1 MNTRTRQHGF
11 TVAETLT
18 ALAVVGIGVSMAVV
32 GLDSLADHNH
42 RSNAVNRWVSTLHLA
57 RSEAVTRNAQVAV
70 CASRSGERC
79 DGEVWEQGWIAFVDP
94 NGDEVRAESEPIL
107 DQVDALPGLNLRSPQ
122 FATTF
127 SYRSN
132 GRLAGG
138 NGSGEFAFCEAG
150 AAKLDRVVV
159 VRSSGIPALT
169 DRRLDGSTTG
179 CQRA

>member
-1 MNTRTRQHGF
+1 MKPGTRQQGF

-42 RSNAVNRWVSTLHLA
+42 RSTAVNRWVSTLHLA

-79 DGEVWEQGWIAFVDP
+79 DGSVWEEGWIAFVDP
-94 NGDEVRAESEPIL
+94 NGDEVRSDSELIL

-127 SYRSN
+127 TYRSN
-132 GRLAGG
+132 GRLAGT
-138 NGSGEFAFCEAG
+138 GSGEFAFCEAG
-150 AAKLDRVVV
+150 AEKLDSVVV
-159 VRSSGIPALT
+159 VRTSGIPALT

-179 CQRA
+179 CLPA